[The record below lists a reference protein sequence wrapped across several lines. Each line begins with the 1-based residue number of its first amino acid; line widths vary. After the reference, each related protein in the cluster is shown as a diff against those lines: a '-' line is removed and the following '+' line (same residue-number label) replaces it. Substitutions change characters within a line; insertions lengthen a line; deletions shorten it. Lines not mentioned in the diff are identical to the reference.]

1 MAAKLGRKVLLE
13 WGGIEIPGVQEKG
26 INRNGEAVDITSD
39 DDDGWQR
46 LHDEAGMNSVE
57 ITVSG
62 VSKSEDLAADWH
74 AGTRTKLLEITNSLT
89 GSVLAGQF
97 FMASY
102 NETATHNEAVT
113 FEATFQS
120 TGTVTFTGYS

>member
-1 MAAKLGRKVLLE
+1 
-13 WGGIEIPGVQEKG
+13 
-26 INRNGEAVDITSD
+26 VDITSD